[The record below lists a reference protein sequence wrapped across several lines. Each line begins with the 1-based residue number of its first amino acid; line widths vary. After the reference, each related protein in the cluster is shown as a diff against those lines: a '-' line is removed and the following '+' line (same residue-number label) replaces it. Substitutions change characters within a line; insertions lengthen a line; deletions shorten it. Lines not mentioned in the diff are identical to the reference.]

1 MTNRRRQ
8 RHIEKLL
15 EEFDVPDKRRAISK
29 KSNIRW
35 LLRNVG
41 TNNSDH
47 PDINHLRD
55 CLKEMLSDLLRET
68 EEEKT
73 KQASI

>member
-41 TNNSDH
+41 ANNSDH
-47 PDINHLRD
+47 PDINHLRK
-55 CLKEMLSDLLRET
+55 CLKEILSSLMGDSTQDQTNRAGT
-68 EEEKT
+68 
-73 KQASI
+73 